1 MERDLHIHTFFSPC
15 AEPTMSFPAILAA
28 AEKAG
33 LMEIGLTDHPHR
45 PGLARHHR
53 ALDDARDSHR
63 GPVHVW
69 IGAELEVESLGR
81 LVVPPPELP
90 LADYVIAAA
99 SHYDIVGRPPVAD
112 LKDPVAWADRLL
124 TDLENVSGSGA
135 HAIAHP
141 FYAYALMR
149 AVPGYP
155 TARMDDILDEIRPRR
170 VERLVEMLAR
180 EAIALEISPRMC
192 MHLGLES
199 FIETTYGMA
208 RQAGVKFALGSDS
221 HRTATIGH
229 LGQAEGLV
237 QRLGLSPADLWS
249 PTLACRR
256 K

>member
-1 MERDLHIHTFFSPC
+1 
-15 AEPTMSFPAILAA
+15 MSFPAILAA
-28 AEKAG
+28 AEAAG
-33 LMEIGLTDHPHR
+33 LMEVGLTDHPHR

-69 IGAELEVESLGR
+69 IGAELEVVALGR
-81 LVVPPPELP
+81 LVVPPQELP

-99 SHYDIVGRPPVAD
+99 SHYDIVGNPPVAD

-149 AVPGYP
+149 AVPGFP

-180 EAIALEISPRMC
+180 ESIALEISPRLC
-192 MHLGLES
+192 VHLGLET
-199 FIETTYGMA
+199 FIENTYRLA

-221 HRTATIGH
+221 HRSATIGH
-229 LGQAEGLV
+229 LGQAEGLIK
-237 QRLGLSPADLWS
+237 RLELVPADLWS
-249 PTLACRR
+249 PALAFR
-256 K
+256 KK